1 MVQFIMEPK
10 GFGMLESK
18 DPLWSALGKLLEP
31 SQLNIYWE
39 MISHYRQGP
48 SKIQDWDSIKSPDSE
63 SLLDYSRLPSPEDSK
78 TAQQLSKLVVGKL
91 NGGMGTSMGCMGP
104 KSLVMVRNNKSF
116 LDLILEQVENLNR
129 EWKQK
134 IPVLLMNSFYTH
146 KDTQA
151 HLNSLNFS
159 SEIIGF
165 QQNKF
170 PRLHAGNLNPLTP
183 EKWGDQTFYPP
194 GHGDFFQCVSQQGI
208 LQRLIDEGREI
219 LFMSNADN
227 LGAVM
232 DPVILNY
239 MDEFNIPFL
248 MEMTPKTSADV
259 KGGTLYQVDGKLKLL
274 EIAQVPDDKVDDFC
288 DQNKFKVFNT
298 NNIWINL
305 IALNKRLSQGP
316 LNLTVLVNEK
326 KLGDTP
332 IVQLETAIGSAL
344 ECFEG
349 AVGLTVS
356 RVRFLPVKKTDD
368 LLLVRSNL
376 FNLDKGQ
383 LKRNP
388 IRKSKQ
394 LPKINLGDFLQNIEN
409 FQNSFP
415 IIPDLIDLEE
425 LMIKGDV
432 RFEGKASLKGKV
444 NLEGLKNVLVLPSE
458 ILIAD
463 ESRQG

>member
-1 MVQFIMEPK
+1 
-10 GFGMLESK
+10 MLEGK
-18 DPLWSALGKLLEP
+18 GPLWDALDKLLEP
-31 SQLNIYWE
+31 SQLNSYWE
-39 MISHYRQGP
+39 MISQFRQGP

-63 SLLDYSRLPSPEDSK
+63 NLLDYSRLPSPDASK
-78 TAQQLSKLVVGKL
+78 TARQLSKLVVGKL

-104 KSLVMVRNNKSF
+104 KSLVTVRNKKSF

-146 KDTQA
+146 EETQA
-151 HLNSLNFS
+151 HLNTLNFS

-170 PRLHAGNLNPLTP
+170 PRLHAENLDPLTP
-183 EKWGDQTFYPP
+183 EKWGDQAYYPP

-227 LGAVM
+227 LGAVV

-239 MDEFNIPFL
+239 MDECNIPFL

-259 KGGTLYQVDGKLKLL
+259 KGGTLYQQDEKLKLL
-274 EIAQVPDDKVDDFC
+274 EIARVPDDKVDDFC
-288 DQNKFKVFNT
+288 DHNKFKVFNT
-298 NNIWINL
+298 NNIWVNL
-305 IALNKRLSQGP
+305 VALNKRLNQAP
-316 LNLTVLVNEK
+316 LNLTVLVNQK
-326 KLGDTP
+326 TLGNTP
-332 IVQLETAIGSAL
+332 VVQLETAIGSAL

-356 RVRFLPVKKTDD
+356 RERFLPVKKTDD

-388 IRKSKQ
+388 IRKSQQ
-394 LPKINLGDFLQNIEN
+394 LPKIDLGDFLQNIEN

-415 IIPDLIDLEE
+415 VIPDIVDLEE
-425 LMIKGDV
+425 LLIKGDV
-432 RFEGKASLKGKV
+432 RFEGMASLKGKV
-444 NLEGLKNVLVLPSE
+444 NLDGLKKALVLPSE

-463 ESRQG
+463 ESLQG